1 MNVKLITIGKTSVSF
16 LIEGEAEY
24 QKRLKHYMRFER
36 IDLNDLKASQ
46 KTSQKEIRKKE
57 GDLLL
62 SKLTPNDI
70 VVLLDEKGTQMNSI
84 QLAKWF
90 EKKTISGARYVVFV
104 IGGAFGFDNA
114 VYDRANEKI
123 SLSNLTFSHQMVR
136 LFFLEQLYRISSIL
150 KGEKYHHQ

>member
-36 IDLNDLKASQ
+36 VDLNDIKSAQKLSQ
-46 KTSQKEIRKKE
+46 NEVKKKE
-57 GDLLL
+57 GALLL
-62 SKLTPNDI
+62 SKIDANDL
-70 VVLLDEKGTQMNSI
+70 VVLLDERGSQMGSI
-84 QLAKWF
+84 QFAKWF
-90 EKKTISGARYVVFV
+90 EKKTISGVRNVVFI
-104 IGGAFGFDNA
+104 IGGAFGFDQA

-123 SLSNLTFSHQMVR
+123 SLSDLTFSHQMVR
-136 LFFLEQLYRISSIL
+136 LFFLEQLYRIASIL

>member
-1 MNVKLITIGKTSVSF
+1 MKLITIGKTSVSF

-36 IDLNDLKASQ
+36 IDLNDLKTSQ

-90 EKKTISGARYVVFV
+90 EKKTISGARNVVFV

>member
-36 IDLNDLKASQ
+36 IDLNDLKTSQ

-90 EKKTISGARYVVFV
+90 EKKTISGARNVVFV

>member
-36 IDLNDLKASQ
+36 IDLNDLKTSQ

-62 SKLTPNDI
+62 SKLTPNDL

-90 EKKTISGARYVVFV
+90 EKKTVSGARNVVFV

>member
-36 IDLNDLKASQ
+36 VDLNDIKSAQKLSQ
-46 KTSQKEIRKKE
+46 NEVKKKE
-57 GDLLL
+57 GALLL
-62 SKLTPNDI
+62 SKLDANDY
-70 VVLLDEKGTQMNSI
+70 VVLLDERGSQMGSI
-84 QLAKWF
+84 QFAKWF
-90 EKKTISGARYVVFV
+90 EKKTISGVRNVVFI
-104 IGGAFGFDNA
+104 IGGAFGFDQA

-123 SLSNLTFSHQMVR
+123 SLSDLTFSHQMVR
-136 LFFLEQLYRISSIL
+136 LFFLEQLYRIASIL

>member
-36 IDLNDLKASQ
+36 IDLNDLKTSQ

-90 EKKTISGARYVVFV
+90 EKKTISGARNVVFV

-136 LFFLEQLYRISSIL
+136 LFFLE
-150 KGEKYHHQ
+150 

>member
-36 IDLNDLKASQ
+36 VDLNDIKSAQKLSQ
-46 KTSQKEIRKKE
+46 NEVKKKE
-57 GDLLL
+57 GALLL
-62 SKLTPNDI
+62 SKLDANDI
-70 VVLLDEKGTQMNSI
+70 VVLLDERGSQMGSI
-84 QLAKWF
+84 QFAKWF
-90 EKKTISGARYVVFV
+90 EKKTISGVRNVVFI
-104 IGGAFGFDNA
+104 IGGAFGFDQA

-123 SLSNLTFSHQMVR
+123 SLSDLTFSHQMVR
-136 LFFLEQLYRISSIL
+136 LFFLEQLYRIASIL

>member
-36 IDLNDLKASQ
+36 VDLNDIKSAQKLSQ
-46 KTSQKEIRKKE
+46 NEVKKKE
-57 GDLLL
+57 GALLL
-62 SKLTPNDI
+62 SKLDANDL
-70 VVLLDEKGTQMNSI
+70 VVLLDERGSQMGSI
-84 QLAKWF
+84 QFAKWF
-90 EKKTISGARYVVFV
+90 EKKTISGVRNVVFI
-104 IGGAFGFDNA
+104 IGGAFGFDQA

-123 SLSNLTFSHQMVR
+123 SLSDLTFSHQMVR
-136 LFFLEQLYRISSIL
+136 LFFLEQLYRIASIL

>member
-1 MNVKLITIGKTSVSF
+1 
-16 LIEGEAEY
+16 
-24 QKRLKHYMRFER
+24 MRFER
-36 IDLNDLKASQ
+36 IDLNDLKTSQ

-90 EKKTISGARYVVFV
+90 EKKTISGARNVVFV

>member
-36 IDLNDLKASQ
+36 IDLNDLKTSQ

-62 SKLTPNDI
+62 SKLTPNYL

-90 EKKTISGARYVVFV
+90 EKKTISGARNVVFV

>member
-36 IDLNDLKASQ
+36 IDLNDLKTSQ

-62 SKLTPNDI
+62 SKLTPNDL

-90 EKKTISGARYVVFV
+90 EKKTISGARNVVFV

>member
-36 IDLNDLKASQ
+36 IDLNDLKTSQ

-90 EKKTISGARYVVFV
+90 EKKTVSGARNVVFV

>member
-1 MNVKLITIGKTSVSF
+1 MKLITIGKTSVSF

-36 IDLNDLKASQ
+36 IDLNDLKTSQ

-90 EKKTISGARYVVFV
+90 EKKTVSGARNVVFV

>member
-36 IDLNDLKASQ
+36 VDLNDIKSAQKLSQ
-46 KTSQKEIRKKE
+46 NEVKKKE
-57 GDLLL
+57 GALLL
-62 SKLTPNDI
+62 SKIDANDL
-70 VVLLDEKGTQMNSI
+70 VVLLDERGSQMGSI
-84 QLAKWF
+84 QFAKWF
-90 EKKTISGARYVVFV
+90 EKKTISGVRNVVWN
-104 IGGAFGFDNA
+104 IGGAFGFDQA

-136 LFFLEQLYRISSIL
+136 LFFLEQLYRIASIL

>member
-36 IDLNDLKASQ
+36 IDLNDLKTSQ

-70 VVLLDEKGTQMNSI
+70 VVLLDEKGTQMNSM

-90 EKKTISGARYVVFV
+90 EKKTISGARNVVFV